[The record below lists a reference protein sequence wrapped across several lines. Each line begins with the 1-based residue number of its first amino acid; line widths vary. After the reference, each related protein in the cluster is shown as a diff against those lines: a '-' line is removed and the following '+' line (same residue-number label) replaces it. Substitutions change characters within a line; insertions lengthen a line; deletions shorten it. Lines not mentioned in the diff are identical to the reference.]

1 MKPRAVLLGFA
12 FAAIVAAPVSHAAVF
27 KWANDGDAR
36 AMDPYTF
43 NETVQNSFLANIYER
58 LVQHNRKLELEPGLA
73 VTGKTPAQCLALQ
86 VAARR
91 QMAGRQGVHRRRR
104 GLLLPADHGKNSA
117 MRSQVAT
124 VKEARRIDDLTVEF
138 ETNGPDPIC
147 RPN

>member
-73 VTGKTPAQCLALQ
+73 VSWENTSPNVWRFKLRPGVKWQDGKAFT
-86 VAARR
+86 
-91 QMAGRQGVHRRRR
+91 
-104 GLLLPADHGKNSA
+104 ADDVVFSFQRITGKNSA

-124 VKEARRIDDLTVEF
+124 VKEARKIDDLTVEF
-138 ETNGPDPIC
+138 ETKGPDPIL
-147 RPN
+147 PT